1 MGTHT
6 ASAMDEALGCKREL
20 DDPSEYEKDF
30 LSGRKITPVLVTR
43 HDDHL
48 YLLFF
53 STCSC
58 ACSCM
63 RNPLRSRVSVSEPR
77 DGVSGQTPSRSGRG
91 WVGLASSVASAAP

>member
-20 DDPSEYEKDF
+20 DDPSEYEKGF

-48 YLLFF
+48 YDPVLLH
-53 STCSC
+53 
-58 ACSCM
+58 
-63 RNPLRSRVSVSEPR
+63 L
-77 DGVSGQTPSRSGRG
+77 
-91 WVGLASSVASAAP
+91 